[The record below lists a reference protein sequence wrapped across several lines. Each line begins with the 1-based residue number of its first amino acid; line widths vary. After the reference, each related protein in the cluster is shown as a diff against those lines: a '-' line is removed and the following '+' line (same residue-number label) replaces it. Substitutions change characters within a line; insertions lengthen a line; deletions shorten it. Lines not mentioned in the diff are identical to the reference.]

1 MINFR
6 YHIVSLMAVFLALSV
21 GIAVGVSLGPSVDQG
36 LLRQAEQDRK
46 QVTELRN
53 EINRRNALDAYRQAY
68 DEQTDDPVL
77 QGALRDVRVAVVAM
91 PDAPGRVV
99 TDLTA
104 AVATAGGTVVREVEI
119 RPDAFDAARADALAE
134 ALAGLADQV
143 PLTDDMSQAEK
154 VGAALARSVA
164 SPQAESRDPLALAL
178 DTALTRAGFATI
190 SRSTDAQAQLVLVV
204 GAEATDP
211 PAEAAL
217 LTAHVQLDLA
227 LRERAAVVVAGP
239 NSGEIEGTDVLAV
252 RTDPQGN
259 QRLSTVDVAD
269 LSSGVVTTMLAG
281 QEQLLGREGQ
291 HYGALARAEAPLPT
305 LPVR

>member
-53 EINRRNALDAYRQAY
+53 EINRRNGLDAYRQAY
-68 DEQTDDPVL
+68 DEQTGEAVL
-77 QGALRDVRVAVVAM
+77 EGALRDVRVAVVSM

-104 AVATAGGTVVREVEI
+104 AVAAAGGTVVREVEI
-119 RPDAFDAARADALAE
+119 RPDAFDPARADAMTE

-143 PLTDDMSQAEK
+143 PLTDEMTQAEK

-164 SPQAESRDPLALAL
+164 SPQAENRDPLALAL
-178 DTALTRAGFATI
+178 DTALTRGGFATI
-190 SRSTDAQAQLVLVV
+190 SRSTDVQAQLVVVV

-211 PAEAAL
+211 PVEAAL

-227 LRERAAVVVAGP
+227 LRDRAAVVVAGP
-239 NSGEIEGTDVLAV
+239 NSAEIEGTDVLAV
-252 RTDPQGN
+252 RTDPQGS

-269 LSSGVVTTMLAG
+269 LGSGVVTTMLAG

>member
-46 QVTELRN
+46 QVAELRN
-53 EINRRNALDAYRQAY
+53 EINRRNALDEYQQAY
-68 DEQTDDPVL
+68 DQQAGEPVIE
-77 QGALRDVRVAVVAM
+77 GALRDVRVALVTM
-91 PDAPGRVV
+91 PDAPSRVV

-104 AVATAGGTVVREVEI
+104 AVASAGGTVVREVEV
-119 RPDAFDAARADALAE
+119 RPDAFDPDRSEALTE
-134 ALAGLADQV
+134 TLAGLADQI
-143 PLTDDMSQAEK
+143 PLTEDMTQAQK
-154 VGAALARSVA
+154 VGVALARSVA
-164 SPQAESRDPLALAL
+164 SPQVEGRDPLALAL
-178 DTALTRAGFATI
+178 DTALSRGGFATI
-190 SRSTDAQAQLVLVV
+190 SRSTDVQAQLVIVV
-204 GAEATDP
+204 TAPATEPPVEAE
-211 PAEAAL
+211 L
-217 LTAHVQLDLA
+217 LTAHVQFYLA
-227 LRERAAVVVAGP
+227 LRGRAAVVLAGP
-239 NSGEIEGTDVLAV
+239 NSAEIEGTDVLAT
-252 RTDPQGN
+252 RTDPEGS

-269 LSSGVVTTMLAG
+269 LSSGVVTTVLAG